1 MANVLDYLLPKSF
14 MTDVGATFKPKE
26 YDFTMGEF
34 MGGEDEVQDIYSL
47 YQDIRELGYEPNADY
62 ARWIENLT
70 DSGKQWID
78 GTLQGTV
85 EDPETGERFDVNQ
98 LKSQFQMMKVAAGGS
113 KFGPGASLLS
123 SKFATAGGAGGGA
136 EILPSLFG
144 TEEQVGKIF
153 EQSGLYDYEPG
164 MASPL
169 KLSQLRGLDPGAY
182 AKQIETKRG
191 TLADA
196 LTRKRQR
203 AAGLGSGFAGYGE
216 RSFAEDLAEEQY
228 ETGVEDV
235 YAGVGKERAG
245 ALQQLYADIDD
256 YGQSIKAMTD

>member
-1 MANVLDYLLPKSF
+1 
-14 MTDVGATFKPKE
+14 
-26 YDFTMGEF
+26 
-34 MGGEDEVQDIYSL
+34 MGGEEELEGIYSL
-47 YQDIRELGYEPNADY
+47 YQDIRELGYEPTADY

-70 DSGKQWID
+70 DGGYDWID
-78 GTLQGTV
+78 GMMQHTV
-85 EDPETGERFDVNQ
+85 EDPETGEKFGVNS
-98 LKSQFQMMKVAAGGS
+98 LRNEFQMMKMAAGGGD
-113 KFGPGASLLS
+113 FGPGASMLS
-123 SKFATAGGAGGGA
+123 SKFATAGGAGGGS
-136 EILPSLFG
+136 EVLPSLFG

-169 KLSQLRGLDPGAY
+169 KLSQLRGVDPGAY
-182 AKQIETKRG
+182 TKQIETKRG

-256 YGQSIKAMTD
+256 YGQAIKAMQD

>member
-26 YDFTMGEF
+26 YDFTSGELF
-34 MGGEDEVQDIYSL
+34 GDWGGETGDNIHEL
-47 YQDIRELGYEPNADY
+47 YQEMRDLGYEPSAEFAN
-62 ARWIENLT
+62 WLEGLT
-70 DSGKQWID
+70 EGSSTLMGQHYID
-78 GTLQGTV
+78 P
-85 EDPETGERFDVNQ
+85 DTGEETPLTELWTRMVGALN
-98 LKSQFQMMKVAAGGS
+98 VAQTTGGPIND
-113 KFGPGASLLS
+113 KWI
-123 SKFATAGGAGGGA
+123 KAGGAGGGA
-136 EILPSLFG
+136 EVLPSLFG

-182 AKQIETKRG
+182 TKQIETKRG
-191 TLADA
+191 PLADA

-256 YGQSIKAMTD
+256 YGQAIKAMQD